1 MNRFLLHIALMLCV
15 LQVHVNTWSS
25 PLVRICYP
33 NGLNISIC
41 NATL

>member
-1 MNRFLLHIALMLCV
+1 MNRLLLHIALLLCV
-15 LQVHVNTWSS
+15 LQVHVNTSS